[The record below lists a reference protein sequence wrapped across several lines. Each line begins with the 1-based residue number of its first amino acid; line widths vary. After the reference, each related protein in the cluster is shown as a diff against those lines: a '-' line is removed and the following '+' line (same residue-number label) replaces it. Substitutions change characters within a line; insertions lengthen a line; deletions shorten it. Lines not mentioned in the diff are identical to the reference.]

1 MDYLRRGTCTR
12 QRIFLD
18 QLSRPSRRPDRILS
32 LISPIRVG
40 SQGEHFLS
48 YAIAF
53 PFLYVFLFLFLFR
66 ITFALY
72 ANFNRPRNINRKLYA
87 LETRRIIKVYSDRV
101 LPARDSI
108 IRHLSVASNINI
120 RTTDITGARLTRNK
134 HRRIGRVCSSML
146 VRSVSK
152 VCT

>member
-53 PFLYVFLFLFLFR
+53 PFLCVFLFLFLFR

-87 LETRRIIKVYSDRV
+87 LYFDRV